1 MIIVSN
7 LSKIVRAVHKSG
19 ELLEFLGVLL
29 ALANPIREREIGMKR
44 HGQIFIVSVFHSY
57 RCFPFSWQWMYV
69 LDNYSYLSTCNR
81 WVFRWGFRSNALQTL
96 LHATLSSPSYFK
108 SILAADKMN
117 SRPFSCRFPQCNASY
132 QQKEHRHR
140 HEPHHFRDQV
150 FKCTTC
156 HQQFGRK

>member
-57 RCFPFSWQWMYV
+57 RCFPFSWQWMS
-69 LDNYSYLSTCNR
+69 LIIIL
-81 WVFRWGFRSNALQTL
+81 
-96 LHATLSSPSYFK
+96 
-108 SILAADKMN
+108 ILAPATGG
-117 SRPFSCRFPQCNASY
+117 FSGGVSDLMLYRLSYMRHFPVLHTS
-132 QQKEHRHR
+132 K
-140 HEPHHFRDQV
+140 V
-150 FKCTTC
+150 S
-156 HQQFGRK
+156 